1 LNAAIEMFVL
11 LYQAGELLQSGEIES
26 YALLLGWRPKDAK
39 ELGGLGEQIGTGKK
53 LRIKDGPW

>member
-1 LNAAIEMFVL
+1 MFVL

-26 YALLLGWRPKDAK
+26 YALLHGWRPMDAK
-39 ELGGLGEQIGTGKK
+39 ELGGLGEQIGMGKK

>member
-1 LNAAIEMFVL
+1 MFVL